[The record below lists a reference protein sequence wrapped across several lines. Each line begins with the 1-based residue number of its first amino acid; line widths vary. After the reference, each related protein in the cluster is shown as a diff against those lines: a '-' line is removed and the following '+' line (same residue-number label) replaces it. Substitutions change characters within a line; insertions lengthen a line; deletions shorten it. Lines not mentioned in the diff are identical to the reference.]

1 MAGSLNKVTLIGNL
15 GKDPEIRKTQDGR
28 PIASISIATTESWKD
43 KNTGEKREKTEW
55 HNIVVFNEGLSRV
68 VETYLK
74 KGSKI
79 YIEGQ
84 LQTRKW
90 QDKEGNDRYTTE
102 IVLQNYSGEMIMLDG
117 RNQSSGSGDYGNN
130 NQVSYDNSNGSN
142 FGQGGGD
149 VSKKATAVSFAH
161 ELDDDIPF

>member
-15 GKDPEIRKTQDGR
+15 GKDPEIRRTQDGR
-28 PIASISIATTESWKD
+28 PIAVFSVATTESWKD

-55 HNIVVFNEGLSRV
+55 HNVVVFSEGLAGV
-68 VETYLK
+68 VEKYIK
-74 KGSKI
+74 KGSKV

-90 QDKEGNDRYTTE
+90 QDKDGNDRYSTE
-102 IVLQNYSGEMIMLDG
+102 IILQNMSSQLIMLDS
-117 RNQSSGSGDYGNN
+117 RSQSSGQSGNNDYG
-130 NQVSYDNSNGSN
+130 QVGYDNNSS
-142 FGQGGGD
+142 FGMGGGD
-149 VSKKATAVSFAH
+149 VSKKSPSFAH

>member
-15 GKDPEIRKTQDGR
+15 GKDPEIRRTQDGR
-28 PIASISIATTESWKD
+28 PIANFSVATTESWKD
-43 KNTGEKREKTEW
+43 KSGERRDKTEW
-55 HNIVVFNEGLSRV
+55 HNVVIFNEGLCRV
-68 VETYLK
+68 VESYVK

-90 QDKEGNDRYTTE
+90 QDKEGKDRYTTE
-102 IVLQNYSGEMIMLDG
+102 IVLQNYGGQLIMLDG
-117 RNQSSGSGDYGNN
+117 RNNASSGGSNP
-130 NQVSYDNSNGSN
+130 QVSYGNDSG
-142 FGQGGGD
+142 FGMGGGD
-149 VSKKATAVSFAH
+149 VSKKDNAGSFAH